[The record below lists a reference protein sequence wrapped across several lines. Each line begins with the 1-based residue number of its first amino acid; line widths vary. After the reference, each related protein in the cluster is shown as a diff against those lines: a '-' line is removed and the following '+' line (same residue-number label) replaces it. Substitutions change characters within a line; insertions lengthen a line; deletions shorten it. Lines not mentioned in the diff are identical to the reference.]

1 MKKQDAL
8 GRLEG
13 DLTDALDAVNVLKEK
28 SVSFVFDLLLAAVL
42 TRMDHTFFF
51 VLNHGVYMRMVRLA
65 SRCGA
70 DANGYSFFSY

>member
-42 TRMDHTFFF
+42 TRMDILSF
-51 VLNHGVYMRMVRLA
+51 LIE
-65 SRCGA
+65 SCG
-70 DANGYSFFSY
+70 